1 MREAQAAPRNADRR
15 LPGHPRLDT
24 NSRPAPHLA
33 RTTIALFGAYTAANL
48 SWFTQPF
55 QFTVFS
61 TQSGFGSI
69 ATGWIL
75 SSEIGLAALV
85 SIAMGYFNGARRTS
99 RNALAAATLLCVIG
113 SVTTVLVTSFLG
125 ILVSRIVA
133 GLGEGLLIADVN
145 RAVARLDE
153 PEKRY
158 GQINA
163 LMNLAG
169 FLLILSMPVVL
180 APLHIDRAIFA
191 LLTAAT
197 LICLAVVT
205 LYPVKVE
212 AAASVINLRGIGG
225 WRGWTVCAAVLLTST
240 GVSSFYPV
248 TESLGRASGISEGA
262 LDSALS
268 MAYIGAIIGSYAG
281 AGIGARIGR
290 RGAALWVG
298 IGLSCAVSLLVHAH
312 SGWEFGAGMFLFGLF
327 WFHGLVTCLGLAAQ
341 VDPAGGCAA
350 ACGGAFL
357 MGGGIGPVLGGY
369 ELDWTSGDTGFFA
382 WSVSFLMV
390 AYVFSLWLVDKRGV
404 HPARAP

>member
-1 MREAQAAPRNADRR
+1 M
-15 LPGHPRLDT
+15 DT
-24 NSRPAPHLA
+24 NSRTAPHLA
-33 RTTIALFGAYTAANL
+33 RTTIALFAAYTAANL
-48 SWFTQPF
+48 SWFMQPF

-61 TQSGFGSI
+61 TQSRFSSI

-85 SIAMGYFNGARRTS
+85 SIALGYFSRARTS
-99 RNALAAATLLCVIG
+99 RNALAAATLLCVVG
-113 SVTTVLVTSFLG
+113 SVATVLVTSFSA

-145 RAVARLDE
+145 RAVARLDA

-158 GQINA
+158 GQING

-169 FLLILSMPVVL
+169 FLLILCMPVVL

-191 LLTAAT
+191 LLAAAT
-197 LICLAVVT
+197 LICLAAVT
-205 LYPVKVE
+205 LYPVE
-212 AAASVINLRGIGG
+212 AAADAIMAVPRGLGG

-248 TESLGRASGISEGA
+248 TESLGRASGISAGA

-281 AGIGARIGR
+281 AWIDARLGR

-298 IGLSCAVSLLVHAH
+298 IGLFGAVSLLVRAG
-312 SGWEFGAGMFLFGLF
+312 SGWQFGAGMFLFGLF
-327 WFHGLVTCLGLAAQ
+327 WFHGLVTCLGLAAA

-357 MGGGIGPVLGGY
+357 LGGGIGPVLGGY
-369 ELDWTSGDTGFFA
+369 ELDWSGGDSRLFA
-382 WSVSFLMV
+382 WSVGFFMA
-390 AYVFSLWLVDKRGV
+390 AYIVSLWLVDKRSV
-404 HPARAP
+404 QVARAP

>member
-1 MREAQAAPRNADRR
+1 MN
-15 LPGHPRLDT
+15 T
-24 NSRPAPHLA
+24 NSPPAPHLA
-33 RTTIALFGAYTAANL
+33 GTTIALFGAYTAANL

-85 SIAMGYFNGARRTS
+85 SIAMGYFSGARTS

-113 SVTTVLVTSFLG
+113 SVTTVLVSSFWAIVL
-125 ILVSRIVA
+125 SRIVA
-133 GLGEGLLIADVN
+133 GLGEGLLIANVN
-145 RAVARLDE
+145 RAVAQLDE

-169 FLLILSMPVVL
+169 FLLLLSMPVAL

-191 LLTAAT
+191 LLAVAT
-197 LICLAVVT
+197 LICLAAVT
-205 LYPVKVE
+205 LYPVK
-212 AAASVINLRGIGG
+212 AAASAVTAAPRGIGG

-268 MAYIGAIIGSYAG
+268 MAYIGAIIGSYGG
-281 AGIGARIGR
+281 AWIDARIGR

-298 IGLSCAVSLLVHAH
+298 IGLSCAVALLVHAG
-312 SGWEFGAGMFLFGLF
+312 SGWQFGAGMFLFGLF

-357 MGGGIGPVLGGY
+357 LGGGIGPVLGGY
-369 ELDWTSGDTGFFA
+369 ELDWSSGNSGLFA
-382 WSVSFLMV
+382 WSVSVFMA
-390 AYVFSLWLVDKRGV
+390 AYVVSLWLVDRRSMQ
-404 HPARAP
+404 PARAP